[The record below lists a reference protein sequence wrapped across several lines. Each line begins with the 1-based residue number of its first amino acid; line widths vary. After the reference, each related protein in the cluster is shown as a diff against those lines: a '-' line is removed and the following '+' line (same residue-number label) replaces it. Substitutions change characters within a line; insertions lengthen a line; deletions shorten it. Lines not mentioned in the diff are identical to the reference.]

1 MNKHSHRN
9 ATTACLLAGGLIF
22 AMTTRAD
29 LASQFID
36 PVDGKFDVSTYLSE
50 NAYGFLPIP
59 VIITEPAVD
68 YGLGMTGLFF
78 HESEE
83 DTAARKKAMLESD
96 NAAAHLLPPS
106 VSAVFGAYTGND
118 SWMVGG
124 GHMGF
129 FNAGKIRYMGG
140 GGYGDIKLDYYNVGD
155 IELTRPVSLNTKAF
169 AIIQALKFQLP
180 GLPIFIGPSQRY
192 IVAELSPGGNP
203 GAILPPSTPPE
214 LEDEIIDLLTRDITM
229 SGLGFVAEF
238 DTRDNLFTPEKGF
251 YYDFSMTVYRDTIG
265 SDIDYDSYTL
275 EGLNYFPITDT
286 LRAGIRLS
294 GEIANSDQTLPPFAV
309 PTLSL
314 RGIPAA
320 RYQGSHVGLAEAELT
335 WDIDSRWSILGFSG
349 VGRTSNS
356 TSSFSSA
363 KNRVSKGLGF
373 RYEIARRYG
382 FHMGA
387 DIAKGPEDTIFYIQA
402 GSSW

>member
-1 MNKHSHRN
+1 MNQVLHPIAIRALVAIGGLLS
-9 ATTACLLAGGLIF
+9 ATTAQ
-22 AMTTRAD
+22 AD
-29 LASQFID
+29 LSSQFTD
-36 PVDGKFDVSTYLSE
+36 PVDGRFDASTYLSE
-50 NAYGFLPIP
+50 NVYGFLPVP

-83 DTAARKKAMLESD
+83 DAAKRKKAMLESD

-106 VSAVFGAYTGND
+106 VSAVFGAYTGNE

-129 FNAGKIRYMGG
+129 FNGGKIRYMGG
-140 GGYGDIKLDYYNVGD
+140 GGYGDIKLDYYSVGD
-155 IELTRPVSLNTKAF
+155 INLTRPISLNTKAF
-169 AIIQALKFQLP
+169 AIIQALKFKLP
-180 GLPIFIGPSQRY
+180 GLPVFIGPRQHY
-192 IVAELSPGGNP
+192 VDAELSPAGNL
-203 GAILPPSTPPE
+203 GAILPPSIPPE
-214 LEDEIIDLLTRDITM
+214 LEDEINKLLTREVTT
-229 SGLGFVAEF
+229 SGLGFIAEF

-275 EGLNYFPITDT
+275 KGLNYFPLTDA

-294 GEIANSDQTLPPFAV
+294 GEIANSDQALPPFAM

-314 RGIPAA
+314 RGISAA
-320 RYQGSHVGLAEAELT
+320 RYQGTHVGLVEAELT
-335 WDIDSRWSILGFSG
+335 WEIDSRWSLLGFGG

-356 TSSFSSA
+356 ASEFSSA

-382 FHMGA
+382 FHMGL

-402 GSSW
+402 GSAW